1 MYLLACKNF
10 LLKNTGV
17 FSVVVLRVQVWV
29 AEWSPFGNELLAR
42 LTICSLCILTFCNLS
57 YFLFWF

>member
-1 MYLLACKNF
+1 MCLLACKNF

-17 FSVVVLRVQVWV
+17 FVVVFLRIQVLV
-29 AEWSPFGNELLAR
+29 AKWSTFGKELLAR
-42 LTICSLCILTFCNLS
+42 LTICSLCILTFCDFS